1 METTI
6 NLLRTDSTH
15 SDFKR
20 LVQQLDAYLAVTDG
34 DDHAFY
40 DQYNKTDQ
48 IRHVVIANMDDE
60 VVGCGAIKEFSPAA
74 MEVKRMFVL
83 PKKRGQGIALDI
95 LKELE
100 GWAYELGYSKCVLE
114 TGTRQV
120 EAVALYTRAG
130 YVRIANYG
138 QYEGVENSL
147 CFEKILG

>member
-20 LVQQLDAYLAVTDG
+20 LVEQLDAYLAVTDG

-48 IRHVVIANMDDE
+48 IRHVVVAYINDE
-60 VVGCGAIKEFSPAA
+60 AVGCGAIKEFSPAA
-74 MEVKRMFVL
+74 MEVKRMFVT
-83 PKKRGQGIALDI
+83 PSKRGQGIALDI

-100 GWAYELGYSKCVLE
+100 NWAYELGYAKCVLE
-114 TGTRQV
+114 TGARQV
-120 EAVALYTRAG
+120 EAVALYTKAG
-130 YVRIANYG
+130 YVRIPNYG
-138 QYEGVENSL
+138 QYEGVGNSL
-147 CFEKILG
+147 CFEKVLG